1 LPFKFSH
8 LTGVVVEVP
17 KDYMII
23 KEAGGGHKHFH
34 LNDLESR
41 AESGDAVVAIF
52 GARNETRLR
61 TLAAVRNLTRNCTN
75 VRASHFHEELNTR
88 SLVGI
93 AIVCA
98 LLCVGLVLAYFQHTG
113 DLFAPKPISA
123 LVVLCAGWALPL
135 RYIERERAKY
145 VADLSD
151 YIKSTNEDRQANDK
165 RPQDPDVEYL

>member
-8 LTGVVVEVP
+8 LTGAVVELP

-23 KEAGGGHKHFH
+23 TEADGGHKHFY
-34 LNDLESR
+34 LNDLECR
-41 AESGDAVVAIF
+41 AETGDSIVAIF

-61 TLAAVRNLTRNCTN
+61 TLAAVRNLTRNSTD

-88 SLVGI
+88 LLVGI
-93 AIVCA
+93 AILCA
-98 LLCVGLVLAYFQHTG
+98 LLCVGLFVAYFQHTD
-113 DLFAPKPISA
+113 DLFAVKPISA
-123 LVVLCAGWALPL
+123 LALLCAGWALPL